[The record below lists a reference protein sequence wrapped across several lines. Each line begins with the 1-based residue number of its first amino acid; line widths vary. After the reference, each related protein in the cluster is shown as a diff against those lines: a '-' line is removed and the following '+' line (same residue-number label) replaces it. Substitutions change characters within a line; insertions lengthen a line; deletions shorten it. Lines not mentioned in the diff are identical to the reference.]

1 MKLDQLIEYNKRK
14 WGRETSSRPL
24 FTFWKSLK
32 WGKRKLSAVSF
43 QNISIAFNLAYI
55 KTKVCKTL
63 DYWSRDMLNFNFSEK
78 GLGPV
83 SPRDSLYGFFFFL
96 NQFLFNILPHDVI
109 KPCSAS
115 DFTMG
120 CPYNKQNNTIFCWL
134 LPFEVYIVWNTKD
147 WFLLL
152 FYCHFFINNPSFSH
166 LVCHSLLTN
175 RILFQHMHLRS
186 NRISLGGQNLL
197 Q

>member
-1 MKLDQLIEYNKRK
+1 MKLDQLIEYNKRNTFFQYLYRK

-32 WGKRKLSAVSF
+32 WGKRKPSAVLF

-83 SPRDSLYGFFFFL
+83 SPRDSLYGFSKK
-96 NQFLFNILPHDVI
+96 NQFLFNILPHGVI
-109 KPCSAS
+109 KTYSAS

-120 CPYNKQNNTIFCWL
+120 CPYNKQNNTIF
-134 LPFEVYIVWNTKD
+134 VG
-147 WFLLL
+147 
-152 FYCHFFINNPSFSH
+152 YCHLKYTLCKI
-166 LVCHSLLTN
+166 
-175 RILFQHMHLRS
+175 
-186 NRISLGGQNLL
+186 
-197 Q
+197 